1 MLLTNKNGNDIL
13 IAKSGKTRFEIKQ
26 KEVTAM
32 ILNELLKQAEEADKN
47 DMALLPL
54 VYLAL
59 TDTRC

>member
-1 MLLTNKNGNDIL
+1 MLLTNKNDNDIL

-32 ILNELLKQAEEADKN
+32 ILNKLLKQAEDADKN

>member
-1 MLLTNKNGNDIL
+1 
-13 IAKSGKTRFEIKQ
+13 
-26 KEVTAM
+26 M

-54 VYLAL
+54 AYLAL